1 MTRRLA
7 FLTGLVV
14 AVIMVASTGFS
25 QDAAVTKDSVA
36 LRLKAVQAKYD
47 IVDAQ
52 WYDIYEK
59 GKVPG
64 APEAAA
70 LIKDAQKAIASAD
83 LKTADTLISQA
94 DAKLSVYEK
103 AALPPGW
110 MVPNPLSYDSSIMGN
125 IHKATIEE
133 MKKIELYG
141 APRYNTWFDFSGKGD
156 DGNLYGLYACVNHHG
171 TGKVQKRVMF
181 AISSNA
187 WKDKPNQLEVLDLMV
202 IPERKETKDSL
213 VWEAKDGDKSFKWTI
228 SRMSMTVHYKDA
240 SREVNL
246 TLKTDYSFWY
256 NRGMQPA
263 EVLPG
268 GQTTGFEQPGK
279 AVGSIVIDKKSVKVS
294 GHGEFEN
301 YFVKGA
307 GYREVLLKYGNEW
320 WITLTTDQISGLIF
334 EGIRYKDAGL
344 YVNGKYVIPS
354 GFTITPT
361 EAKKSYT
368 INAKTSEGDIVLN
381 FNFWGYNPLLYEYWG
396 TVDGT
401 LNGKPL
407 TNGYAWIE
415 HVPSGGVDA
424 TGPTARKSV
433 KPAN

>member
-1 MTRRLA
+1 MKR
-7 FLTGLVV
+7 FV
-14 AVIMVASTGFS
+14 AVLLAVFFIASGVAFADVSRDTVL
-25 QDAAVTKDSVA
+25 A
-36 LRLKAVQAKYD
+36 KAKVVQNKLD
-47 IVDAQ
+47 IVNAQ
-52 WYDIYEK
+52 WYDIYVV

-64 APEAAA
+64 AADAAA
-70 LIKDAQKAIASAD
+70 LVKDAQQALSAGD
-83 LKTADTLISQA
+83 FATADSLFNQA
-94 DAKLSVYEK
+94 DTKLNVYEK
-103 AALPPGW
+103 ADLPPGW
-110 MVPNPLSYDSSIMGN
+110 MVPNPLSYAPSIKGN

-133 MKKIELYG
+133 LKKIELYG

-171 TGKVQKRVMF
+171 TGKVQKRVML
-181 AISSNA
+181 AISCNA
-187 WKDKPNQLEVLDLMV
+187 WKDKPNQLQVLDLMV
-202 IPERKETKDSL
+202 IPDRKETEDSLIWTAKDS
-213 VWEAKDGDKSFKWTI
+213 DKTFKWTI
-228 SRMSMTVHYKDA
+228 KKMYMTIDYKDK
-240 SREVNL
+240 N
-246 TLKTDYSFWY
+246 KTIRMMLPTEYSFWY

-268 GQTTGFEQPGK
+268 GQTCGFEQPGK
-279 AVGSIVIDKKSVKVS
+279 ATGTITFDKKPVKVS

-320 WITLTTDQISGLIF
+320 WIVFTADQVSGIIF
-334 EGIRYKDAGL
+334 TGIAYRDAGL
-344 YVNGKYVIPS
+344 YINGKYVIPS
-354 GFTITPT
+354 EFTITPI

-368 INAKTSEGDIVLN
+368 ITAKTSAGDLVLN
-381 FNFWGYNPLLYEYWG
+381 YNFWGYNPLLYEYWG

-424 TGPTARKSV
+424 TQPTSRK
-433 KPAN
+433 